1 MSEISFTEVICQTG
15 KKTAVITL
23 TRMSALN
30 ALSFDMLQQMQLWLH
45 AWQQDDAIQ
54 GVIIHSETPA
64 AFCAGGDLKALYH
77 NMDTVNSGTI
87 DYFELEYAIDRL
99 IYHYSKPYIALMSGI
114 TMGGGVG
121 VSLHGSHPVV
131 FESTRLAMPES
142 KIGFFVDAG
151 VSYHLSRLPYQVGCW
166 MALTGLSI
174 DADDCCALGLSA
186 FKIAIDDYDSVLN
199 ALQRTDWGQ
208 DPHNTVDIILQSFHQ
223 KPDKSLV
230 MQHAPLIADIF
241 QSDRLAT
248 ITDRILQSTDDWL
261 QATQQALSYNSPNSM
276 QCSLWQM
283 QQAQSVNFDKVID
296 MDLVL
301 AKKFYAIPDFKEGIR
316 ALLIDKDYSPHWL
329 QHGDWVSSL
338 P

>member
-1 MSEISFTEVICQTG
+1 MIRNNVNFDDVYLDEKLI
-15 KKTAVITL
+15 KKSIKRFCRPQVNPNFL
-23 TRMSALN
+23 KNLLRTRSNKKIKKIGCTDSSDGL
-30 ALSFDMLQQMQLWLH
+30 FQ
-45 AWQQDDAIQ
+45 AIQ
-54 GVIIHSETPA
+54 DLATASNCKAIINYDKVPKDIYWPKGDNWDEYY
-64 AFCAGGDLKALYH
+64 FFGGE
-77 NMDTVNSGTI
+77 
-87 DYFELEYAIDRL
+87 DYELVFSLPEKWAKNL
-99 IYHYSKPYIALMSGI
+99 SKLDKNIN
-114 TMGGGVG
+114 
-121 VSLHGSHPVV
+121 
-131 FESTRLAMPES
+131 E
-142 KIGFFVDAG
+142 IGFFVDAG
-151 VSYHLSRLPYQVGCW
+151 VSYHLSRLPHQVGCW

-186 FKIAIDDYDSVLN
+186 FKIAINDYDSVLN

-283 QQAQSVNFDKVID
+283 RQAQSVNFDEVID

-316 ALLIDKDYSPHWL
+316 ALLIDKDYSPHWQ
-329 QHGDWVSSL
+329 QHSDWAPPL